1 MTLSRAEIEPGTIR
15 ELEDFRA
22 MLGRL
27 DDQAW
32 ATPTRC
38 EGWTVADVSGHVV
51 GSLADIVAGR
61 LDGLGSPEVTA
72 REVAE
77 RRGRAPSELADELGA
92 ATQQFGSLLPS
103 LDDAAWSADGP
114 AAGMTLGQGVEAIW
128 YDTWAHHDDIGA
140 ALGWSAATGPGLR
153 AGLHHVAEVLE
164 REGWGPATL
173 ALDDVEVIPIGRG
186 GKKITGDPYA
196 FVLAATGRGDP
207 AAFGLDSSVN
217 IYR

>member
-61 LDGLGSPEVTA
+61 FDGLGSPEATA

-103 LDDAAWSADGP
+103 LDDAAWSAEGP
-114 AAGMTLGQGVEAIW
+114 A
-128 YDTWAHHDDIGA
+128 
-140 ALGWSAATGPGLR
+140 R
-153 AGLHHVAEVLE
+153 A
-164 REGWGPATL
+164 
-173 ALDDVEVIPIGRG
+173 
-186 GKKITGDPYA
+186 
-196 FVLAATGRGDP
+196 
-207 AAFGLDSSVN
+207 
-217 IYR
+217 